1 MLKLI
6 TIIIMY
12 LIGFVS
18 FAQTTLVSK
27 INSDKA
33 NKYQIE
39 VTINNIISNKGK
51 VYFAL
56 YDSENGFNQ
65 KQPVSSKSAEIEE
78 GVSKVNFENLEPKTY
93 AVVCYHDSNEN
104 GKMDFQDNGMPIED
118 YGATNNIFNY
128 GPPQFSDAKFELIDK
143 DLTFEIKF

>member
-65 KQPVSSKSAEIEE
+65 KQPVSSKSAKIED
-78 GVSKVNFENLEPKTY
+78 GVSKVNFENLKPKTY